1 MGEVAGRHNG
11 GYACCRVGSG
21 YSLWYR
27 HAPYNPALHH
37 TDEEISE
44 LEEKAAK
51 LEAEKRSL
59 ITKAEKRKETLEKIK
74 RNSTGYDVETAEEGK
89 EERNMNE
96 ENIRSS
102 KEYRSAFLKRLQRKD
117 LTEAEERALTTASSS
132 VGAAIPTITQNLI
145 IEKVFQ
151 VAPLLNE
158 ITLLRVDGNVTF
170 AVESTV
176 NDATLHTEGATITE
190 SGDVLIPVSLGQYEV
205 NKYITISKSVSKMSI
220 DAFETWITNM
230 LGKMI
235 AKAITN
241 LIINGTGS
249 SQPKGIDKA
258 ATWGEKNSVTVAKTG
273 SLSEANVLT
282 LVGLLNGGYDA
293 NAKWL
298 MSKKTLINDF
308 RPLQDKSKNDIF
320 VKENGTYY
328 IEGYPVLLDERV
340 AEHDA
345 FLGDL
350 TMYVGNLGEEVT
362 VDQDKKLSSNSF
374 EFLGSAMFDGKP
386 AVGDAFV
393 KLTKATS

>member
-1 MGEVAGRHNG
+1 MTLEEVKEELKKI
-11 GYACCRVGSG
+11 VEKLES
-21 YSLWYR
+21 SDDM
-27 HAPYNPALHH
+27 

-190 SGDVLIPVSLGQYEV
+190 SGDVLIPVSLGQCEV

-258 ATWGEKNSVTVAKTG
+258 ATWGDTNSVTVAKTG

>member
-1 MGEVAGRHNG
+1 MTLEEVKEELKKI
-11 GYACCRVGSG
+11 VEKLES
-21 YSLWYR
+21 SDDM
-27 HAPYNPALHH
+27 

-258 ATWGEKNSVTVAKTG
+258 ATWGDTNSVTVAKTG

>member
-1 MGEVAGRHNG
+1 MNLEQIENR
-11 GYACCRVGSG
+11 SKEILEKLE
-21 YSLWYR
+21 SSEDLSE
-27 HAPYNPALHH
+27 
-37 TDEEISE
+37 DEIST
-44 LEEKAAK
+44 LENEVNDLENEKKSLIAK
-51 LEAEKRSL
+51 LEKRSL
-59 ITKAEKRKETLEKIK
+59 TLEKIK
-74 RNSTGYDVETAEEGK
+74 RGLVGDEVDKNETDSKK
-89 EERNMNE
+89 EERKME
-96 ENIRSS
+96 QENIRES
-102 KEYRSAFLKRLQRKD
+102 KEYRSAFLKKLQRKE
-117 LTEAEERALTTASSS
+117 LTEAEERALTTATAS

-151 VAPLLNE
+151 AAPLLNE

-176 NDATLHTEGATITE
+176 AEAAIHTEGATITE
-190 SGDVLIPVSLGQYEV
+190 SGDVLVPVSLGQYEI

-220 DAFETWITNM
+220 DAFEAWITKM

-258 ATWGEKNSVTVAKTG
+258 ATWGDTNSVTVGKTA
-273 SLSEANVLT
+273 SLAESDVLNLT
-282 LVGLLNGGYDA
+282 ALLNGGYDA
-293 NAKWL
+293 NAKWI
-298 MSKKTLINDF
+298 MSKKTLLNDF
-308 RPLQDKSKNDIF
+308 RPLQNKSKNDIF
-320 VKENGTYY
+320 IKENGKYFV
-328 IEGYPVLLDERV
+328 EGYEVLLDERV
-340 AEHDA
+340 KEHDA

-350 TMYVGNLGEEVT
+350 TMYVGNLGEDVT

-386 AVGDAFV
+386 AVSDAFV

>member
-1 MGEVAGRHNG
+1 MTLEEVKEELKKI
-11 GYACCRVGSG
+11 VEKLES
-21 YSLWYR
+21 SDDM
-27 HAPYNPALHH
+27 

-190 SGDVLIPVSLGQYEV
+190 SGDVLIPVSLGQHEV

-258 ATWGEKNSVTVAKTG
+258 ATWGDKNSVTVGKTA

-386 AVGDAFV
+386 AVSDAFV

>member
-1 MGEVAGRHNG
+1 MTLEEVKEELKKI
-11 GYACCRVGSG
+11 VEKLES
-21 YSLWYR
+21 SDDM
-27 HAPYNPALHH
+27 

-249 SQPKGIDKA
+249 SQTKGIDKA
-258 ATWGEKNSVTVAKTG
+258 ATWGDTNSVTVGKTA

-386 AVGDAFV
+386 AVSDAFV

>member
-1 MGEVAGRHNG
+1 MTLEEVKEELKKI
-11 GYACCRVGSG
+11 VEKLES
-21 YSLWYR
+21 SDDM
-27 HAPYNPALHH
+27 

-258 ATWGEKNSVTVAKTG
+258 ATWGDTNSVTVGKTA

-308 RPLQDKSKNDIF
+308 RPLQDKTKNDIF

-386 AVGDAFV
+386 AVSDAFV

>member
-1 MGEVAGRHNG
+1 MTLEEVKEELKKI
-11 GYACCRVGSG
+11 VEKLES
-21 YSLWYR
+21 SDDM
-27 HAPYNPALHH
+27 

-74 RNSTGYDVETAEEGK
+74 RNSTGYAVETAEEGK

-170 AVESTV
+170 AVESAV

-258 ATWGEKNSVTVAKTG
+258 ATWGDTNSVTVGKTA

-386 AVGDAFV
+386 AVSDAFV

>member
-1 MGEVAGRHNG
+1 MTLEEVKEELKKI
-11 GYACCRVGSG
+11 VEKLES
-21 YSLWYR
+21 SDDM
-27 HAPYNPALHH
+27 

-170 AVESTV
+170 AVESAV
-176 NDATLHTEGATITE
+176 NDATLHIEGATITE
-190 SGDVLIPVSLGQYEV
+190 SGDVLIPVSLGQHEV

-258 ATWGEKNSVTVAKTG
+258 ATWGDTNSVTVGKTA

-386 AVGDAFV
+386 AVSDAFV

>member
-1 MGEVAGRHNG
+1 MTLEEVKEELKKI
-11 GYACCRVGSG
+11 VEKLES
-21 YSLWYR
+21 SDDM
-27 HAPYNPALHH
+27 

-74 RNSTGYDVETAEEGK
+74 RNSTGYDVETSEEGK

-117 LTEAEERALTTASSS
+117 LTDAEERALTTASSS

-170 AVESTV
+170 AVESAV

-190 SGDVLIPVSLGQYEV
+190 SGDVLIPVSLGQHEV

-258 ATWGEKNSVTVAKTG
+258 ATWGDTNSVTVGKTA

-386 AVGDAFV
+386 AVSDAFV

>member
-1 MGEVAGRHNG
+1 MTLEEVKEELKKI
-11 GYACCRVGSG
+11 VEKLES
-21 YSLWYR
+21 SDDM
-27 HAPYNPALHH
+27 

-249 SQPKGIDKA
+249 SQSKGIDKA
-258 ATWGEKNSVTVAKTG
+258 ATWGDTNSVTVGKTA

-320 VKENGTYY
+320 VKENGIYY

-386 AVGDAFV
+386 AVSDAFV

>member
-1 MGEVAGRHNG
+1 MTLEEVKEELKKI
-11 GYACCRVGSG
+11 VEKLES
-21 YSLWYR
+21 SDDM
-27 HAPYNPALHH
+27 

-89 EERNMNE
+89 EEGNMNE

-170 AVESTV
+170 AVESAV

-190 SGDVLIPVSLGQYEV
+190 SGDVLIPVSLGQHEV

-258 ATWGEKNSVTVAKTG
+258 ATWGDTNSVTVGKTA

-386 AVGDAFV
+386 AVSDAFV

>member
-1 MGEVAGRHNG
+1 MTLEEVKEELKKI
-11 GYACCRVGSG
+11 VEKLES
-21 YSLWYR
+21 SDDM
-27 HAPYNPALHH
+27 

-151 VAPLLNE
+151 VASLLNE

-258 ATWGEKNSVTVAKTG
+258 ATWGDTNSVTIGKTA

-386 AVGDAFV
+386 AVSDAFV

>member
-1 MGEVAGRHNG
+1 MTLEEVKEELKKI
-11 GYACCRVGSG
+11 VEKLES
-21 YSLWYR
+21 SDDM
-27 HAPYNPALHH
+27 

-176 NDATLHTEGATITE
+176 NDAKLHPEGATITE

>member
-1 MGEVAGRHNG
+1 MTLEEVK
-11 GYACCRVGSG
+11 
-21 YSLWYR
+21 
-27 HAPYNPALHH
+27 
-37 TDEEISE
+37 EELKAIVEKLESSADMTEEEVSE

-59 ITKAEKRKETLEKIK
+59 IAKAEKRKETLERIRK
-74 RNSTGYDVETAEEGK
+74 NATGDDVEKYEERK
-89 EERNMNE
+89 EERKMTE

-102 KEYRSAFLKRLQRKD
+102 KEYRSGFLKRLQRKD
-117 LTEAEERALTTASSS
+117 LTEAEERALSTASSS
-132 VGAAIPTITQNLI
+132 AGAAIPTITQNLI

-151 VAPLLNE
+151 NAPLLDE

-170 AVESTV
+170 AVEATV
-176 NDATLHTEGATITE
+176 SDANVHVEGATITD
-190 SGDVLIPVSLGQYEV
+190 SGDVLVPVSLGQYEI

-230 LGKMI
+230 LGRMI

-258 ATWGEKNSVTVAKTG
+258 ATWGDKNSVTVAKTG
-273 SLSEANVLT
+273 TLTEADVLN
-282 LVGLLNGGYDA
+282 LVGLLNGGYDT

-320 VKENGTYY
+320 VKDSGTYY
-328 IEGYPVLLDERV
+328 VEGYPVLVDERV
-340 AEHDA
+340 KEHDA
-345 FLGDL
+345 FLGDF
-350 TMYVGNLGEEVT
+350 TMYVGNLGEEVN
-362 VDQDKKLSSNSF
+362 VDQDKKLSNNSF

-386 AVGDAFV
+386 AVDDAFV

>member
-1 MGEVAGRHNG
+1 MTLEEVKEELKKI
-11 GYACCRVGSG
+11 VEKLES
-21 YSLWYR
+21 SDDM
-27 HAPYNPALHH
+27 

-89 EERNMNE
+89 EEKNMNE

-258 ATWGEKNSVTVAKTG
+258 ATWGDKNSVTVAKAG

-386 AVGDAFV
+386 AVSDAFV

>member
-1 MGEVAGRHNG
+1 MTLEEVKEELKKI
-11 GYACCRVGSG
+11 VEKLES
-21 YSLWYR
+21 SDDM
-27 HAPYNPALHH
+27 

-190 SGDVLIPVSLGQYEV
+190 NGDVLIPVSLGQYEV

-258 ATWGEKNSVTVAKTG
+258 ATWGDTNSVTVGKTA

-386 AVGDAFV
+386 AVSDAFV

>member
-1 MGEVAGRHNG
+1 MTLEEVKEELKKI
-11 GYACCRVGSG
+11 VEKLES
-21 YSLWYR
+21 SDDM
-27 HAPYNPALHH
+27 

-74 RNSTGYDVETAEEGK
+74 RNSIGYDVETAEEGK

>member
-1 MGEVAGRHNG
+1 MTLEEVKEELKKI
-11 GYACCRVGSG
+11 VEKLES
-21 YSLWYR
+21 SDDM
-27 HAPYNPALHH
+27 

-89 EERNMNE
+89 EKRNMNE

-170 AVESTV
+170 AVESAV

-190 SGDVLIPVSLGQYEV
+190 SGDVLIPVSLGQHEV

-258 ATWGEKNSVTVAKTG
+258 ATWGDTNSVTVGKTA

-386 AVGDAFV
+386 AVSDAFV

>member
-1 MGEVAGRHNG
+1 MTLEEVKEELKKI
-11 GYACCRVGSG
+11 VEKLES
-21 YSLWYR
+21 SDDM
-27 HAPYNPALHH
+27 

-59 ITKAEKRKETLEKIK
+59 IVKAEKRKETLEKIK
-74 RNSTGYDVETAEEGK
+74 RNATGVEVEKLEEGK

-96 ENIRSS
+96 ENIRNS

-117 LTEAEERALTTASSS
+117 LTDAEERALTTASGS
-132 VGAAIPTITQNLI
+132 VGAAIPTVTQNLI

-176 NDATLHTEGATITE
+176 NDASLHTEGATITE

-258 ATWGEKNSVTVAKTG
+258 ATWGDTNSVTVAKTG

>member
-1 MGEVAGRHNG
+1 MTLEEVK
-11 GYACCRVGSG
+11 VELKKIVEKLES
-21 YSLWYR
+21 SDDM
-27 HAPYNPALHH
+27 

>member
-1 MGEVAGRHNG
+1 MTLEEVKEELKKI
-11 GYACCRVGSG
+11 VEKLES
-21 YSLWYR
+21 SDDM
-27 HAPYNPALHH
+27 

-89 EERNMNE
+89 EEKNMNE

-258 ATWGEKNSVTVAKTG
+258 ATWGDKNSVTVANAG

-386 AVGDAFV
+386 AVSDAFV

>member
-1 MGEVAGRHNG
+1 MTLEEVKEELKKI
-11 GYACCRVGSG
+11 VEKLES
-21 YSLWYR
+21 SDDM
-27 HAPYNPALHH
+27 

-145 IEKVFQ
+145 IERVFQ

-258 ATWGEKNSVTVAKTG
+258 ATWGDTNSVTVAKTG

>member
-1 MGEVAGRHNG
+1 MTLEEVKEELKKI
-11 GYACCRVGSG
+11 VEKLES
-21 YSLWYR
+21 SDDM
-27 HAPYNPALHH
+27 

-132 VGAAIPTITQNLI
+132 VGAVIPTITQNLI

-220 DAFETWITNM
+220 EAFETWITNM

-282 LVGLLNGGYDA
+282 LVGLLNGGYDE

-386 AVGDAFV
+386 AVSDAFV

>member
-1 MGEVAGRHNG
+1 MTLEEVKEELKKI
-11 GYACCRVGSG
+11 VEKLES
-21 YSLWYR
+21 SDDM
-27 HAPYNPALHH
+27 

-258 ATWGEKNSVTVAKTG
+258 ATWGDKNSVTVAKAG

-386 AVGDAFV
+386 AVSDAFV

>member
-1 MGEVAGRHNG
+1 MTLEEVKEELKKI
-11 GYACCRVGSG
+11 VEKLES
-21 YSLWYR
+21 SDDM
-27 HAPYNPALHH
+27 

-59 ITKAEKRKETLEKIK
+59 IVKAEKRKETLEKIK
-74 RNSTGYDVETAEEGK
+74 RNATGVEVEKLEEGK

-96 ENIRSS
+96 ENIRNS

-117 LTEAEERALTTASSS
+117 LTDAEERALTTASGS
-132 VGAAIPTITQNLI
+132 VGAAIPTVTQNLI

-176 NDATLHTEGATITE
+176 NDASLHTEGATITE

-258 ATWGEKNSVTVAKTG
+258 ATWGNTNSVTVAKTG

>member
-1 MGEVAGRHNG
+1 MTLEEVKEELKKI
-11 GYACCRVGSG
+11 VEKLES
-21 YSLWYR
+21 SDDM
-27 HAPYNPALHH
+27 

-59 ITKAEKRKETLEKIK
+59 IVKAEKRKETLEKIK
-74 RNSTGYDVETAEEGK
+74 RNATGVEVEKLEEGK

-96 ENIRSS
+96 ENIRNS

-117 LTEAEERALTTASSS
+117 LTDAEERALTTASGS
-132 VGAAIPTITQNLI
+132 VGAAIPTVTQNLI

-176 NDATLHTEGATITE
+176 NDASLHTEGATITE

-258 ATWGEKNSVTVAKTG
+258 ATWGDTNSVTVAKTG

-386 AVGDAFV
+386 AVSDAFV

>member
-1 MGEVAGRHNG
+1 MTLEEVKEELKKI
-11 GYACCRVGSG
+11 VEKLES
-21 YSLWYR
+21 SDDM
-27 HAPYNPALHH
+27 

-230 LGKMI
+230 LGKRI

>member
-1 MGEVAGRHNG
+1 MTLEEVKEKLKEI
-11 GYACCRVGSG
+11 VEKLES
-21 YSLWYR
+21 SDDLSE
-27 HAPYNPALHH
+27 
-37 TDEEISE
+37 EEINE
-44 LEEKAAK
+44 LEEKAK
-51 LEAEKRSL
+51 DLETQKRALIANAEKRN
-59 ITKAEKRKETLEKIK
+59 ATLDKIK
-74 RNSTGYDVETAEEGK
+74 RGLVGTNKEGEDK
-89 EERNMNE
+89 PMNE
-96 ENIRSS
+96 EKDIRSS
-102 KEYRSAFLKRLQRKD
+102 QEYRSAFLKNLQRKD
-117 LTEAEERALTTASSS
+117 LTEVEKRALSTAESSA
-132 VGAAIPTITQNLI
+132 GAVIPTITQNLI

-151 VAPLLNE
+151 NAPLLDE

-176 NDATLHTEGATITE
+176 NEAAIHTEGATITD
-190 SGDVLIPVSLGQYEV
+190 SGDVLVPVTLGQYEI

-220 DAFETWITNM
+220 DAFENWITKM

-241 LIINGTGS
+241 MIINGTGS
-249 SQPKGIDKA
+249 SQPTGIDKA
-258 ATWGEKNSVTVAKTG
+258 ATWGNTNSVTVAKTG
-273 SLSEANVLT
+273 SLAESDVLT

-293 NAKWL
+293 NAKWV

-320 VKENGTYY
+320 TKENGTYY

-340 AEHDA
+340 KEHDA

-386 AVGDAFV
+386 AVSDAFV

>member
-1 MGEVAGRHNG
+1 
-11 GYACCRVGSG
+11 
-21 YSLWYR
+21 
-27 HAPYNPALHH
+27 
-37 TDEEISE
+37 
-44 LEEKAAK
+44 
-51 LEAEKRSL
+51 
-59 ITKAEKRKETLEKIK
+59 
-74 RNSTGYDVETAEEGK
+74 
-89 EERNMNE
+89 
-96 ENIRSS
+96 
-102 KEYRSAFLKRLQRKD
+102 
-117 LTEAEERALTTASSS
+117 
-132 VGAAIPTITQNLI
+132 
-145 IEKVFQ
+145 
-151 VAPLLNE
+151 
-158 ITLLRVDGNVTF
+158 
-170 AVESTV
+170 
-176 NDATLHTEGATITE
+176 
-190 SGDVLIPVSLGQYEV
+190 
-205 NKYITISKSVSKMSI
+205 MSI

-258 ATWGEKNSVTVAKTG
+258 ATWGDKNSVTVAKTG

>member
-1 MGEVAGRHNG
+1 MTLEEVKEELKKI
-11 GYACCRVGSG
+11 VEKLES
-21 YSLWYR
+21 SDDM
-27 HAPYNPALHH
+27 

-44 LEEKAAK
+44 LEGKAAK

-176 NDATLHTEGATITE
+176 NDAKLHTEGATITE

>member
-1 MGEVAGRHNG
+1 MTLEEVKEKLKEI
-11 GYACCRVGSG
+11 VEKLES
-21 YSLWYR
+21 SDDM
-27 HAPYNPALHH
+27 

-59 ITKAEKRKETLEKIK
+59 IAKAEKRKETLEKIK
-74 RNSTGYDVETAEEGK
+74 RNSTGYVVETAEERK
-89 EERNMNE
+89 EEKNMNE

-102 KEYRSAFLKRLQRKD
+102 KEYRSAFLKKLQRKD

-132 VGAAIPTITQNLI
+132 VGAVIPTITQNLI

-176 NDATLHTEGATITE
+176 NDATIHTEGATITE

-258 ATWGEKNSVTVAKTG
+258 ATWGESNSVTVAKTG
-273 SLSEANVLT
+273 TLSEANVLT

-386 AVGDAFV
+386 AVSDAFV

>member
-1 MGEVAGRHNG
+1 MTLEEVKEELKKI
-11 GYACCRVGSG
+11 VEKLES
-21 YSLWYR
+21 SDDM
-27 HAPYNPALHH
+27 

-59 ITKAEKRKETLEKIK
+59 IVKAEKRKETLEKIK
-74 RNSTGYDVETAEEGK
+74 RNATGVEVEKLEEANAVAYQVNK

-96 ENIRSS
+96 ENIRNS

-117 LTEAEERALTTASSS
+117 LTDAEERALTTASGS
-132 VGAAIPTITQNLI
+132 VGAAIPTVTQNLI

-176 NDATLHTEGATITE
+176 NDASLHTEGATITE

-258 ATWGEKNSVTVAKTG
+258 ATWGDTNSVTVAKTG